1 VAALNFSRGIFASFA
16 VEVPS
21 HTMGEFLDPLS
32 ESTNVRF
39 DPEAPEVRI
48 DGMCQ
53 SATSRPFIR

>member
-39 DPEAPEVRI
+39 TPKATQVLRCHEASLCAI
-48 DGMCQ
+48 
-53 SATSRPFIR
+53 S